1 LCIFIGMKK
10 RIQLNEKQLTEYIKR
25 LTEEVEG
32 EYYKISPEEYI
43 ELMRY
48 GSYHGKAV
56 TKMKKF
62 QGKPLWITGDLSLD
76 GTPTDSLGNVGYV
89 EGNLNISRTNIS
101 SIEGTNVKGYVS
113 DYDSKRAKIRERQEL
128 NAKLSEQ
135 ESLRED
141 DEWNL
146 ENTDELGEK
155 AHALF
160 DYLENNGDIEPLS
173 DDDKEKLN
181 ILKRKLEDLLRE
193 YDELDDDDERAY
205 DLQDAIDDTQEEID
219 ELLHNDV
226 DVYMMY
232 PRKYTHYGLT
242 TFEVLIDGFKDRE
255 YTVGT
260 EEEME
265 SGALEYA
272 KSFIDDVGLDGFRSG
287 FIDDY
292 LDEDEIV
299 KMAEED
305 YDSQIRDYPEGY
317 FDDSDFELTPE
328 QERRIEELE
337 SEIADFE
344 QQQSDLDPDDENY
357 DDFYEDFQN
366 HIDALQEELDSIEPE
381 TEPTEEMIE
390 DKVEEYVRYVRRD
403 PLNYL
408 KEMGLDIKNYIDEE
422 ALAQG
427 LVDADGYGVM
437 NGYDGNYDYED
448 VNGITY
454 YVMRIN

>member
-1 LCIFIGMKK
+1 MSRK
-10 RIQLNEKQLTEYIKR
+10 IQLNREELSQYIRR
-25 LTEEVEG
+25 LAEQVED
-32 EYYKISPEEYI
+32 EYYKISPEEYL
-43 ELMRY
+43 ELMSY

-62 QGKPLWITGDLSLD
+62 QGKPLWITGDLNLD
-76 GTPTDSLGNVGYV
+76 STPTDSLGNVGYV

-101 SIEGTNVKGYVS
+101 SIEGTNVKGYVT
-113 DYDSKRAKIRERQEL
+113 DYDSKREKIRERQEL
-128 NAKLSEQ
+128 NAKLAEQ

-193 YDELDDDDERAY
+193 YDELDDDERAY

-272 KSFIDDVGLDGFRSG
+272 KNFIDDVGIDGFRTG

-299 KMAEED
+299 RMAEED
-305 YDSQIRDYPEGY
+305 YEYQIRDYPEGY

-357 DDFYEDFQN
+357 DDFYEDFQI